1 MTPEERNL
9 VIELFDRLAALEDA
23 PRDPDAERLIR
34 DGLRQAPNAIYALV
48 QTAIVQDE
56 ALKRADVRIR
66 ELEAQ
71 AGNGAEAPRSGGFLD
86 NMRDNFMGRRDT
98 PRAGSVP
105 SVRPAGATGAPA
117 MGEAGGYAAGG
128 YAAGAQPMGPGPGTP
143 AGPGGS
149 GGSFLG
155 TAAAA
160 AAGSI
165 GGSLLL
171 SGIRSMMGGSP
182 HGFGGTPASAAGLGG
197 SGGTPWG
204 GSGGSGSGGSLAR
217 DAGLDDIGKTSGT
230 PGDDGSSRGRGLFGN
245 NDDKT
250 ESADDQDLAAESDDD
265 DDGGDFDDDDG
276 GDDGDGGGEE

>member
-34 DGLRQAPNAIYALV
+34 DGLRQAPNAVYALV

-66 ELEAQ
+66 ELEEQ
-71 AGNGAEAPRSGGFLD
+71 AGNGAEPPRSGGFLD

-98 PRAGSVP
+98 ARAGSVP
-105 SVRPAGATGAPA
+105 TVRPAGATGAPA
-117 MGEAGGYAAGG
+117 MGGAGGYAAG
-128 YAAGAQPMGPGPGTP
+128 AQPMGAQPMGPGPGTP

-171 SGIRSMMGGSP
+171 SGIRSMMGGSH
-182 HGFGGTPASAAGLGG
+182 HGVGGTPASAADLGG
-197 SGGTPWG
+197 TGGTPWG
-204 GSGGSGSGGSLAR
+204 GSGGGGSGGSLAR
-217 DAGLDDIGKTSGT
+217 DAGLDDIGKASGT
-230 PGDDGSSRGRGLFGN
+230 RDDGSSRGQGVFGN

-265 DDGGDFDDDDG
+265 SDDGDFEDDDDG
-276 GDDGDGGGEE
+276 GGGDEE